1 MQYSILHLC
10 VLSKLA
16 DYSEGVRKFG
26 LVWQLWLLR
35 LQDTQIITF
44 SRIRGTI
51 VFFFY
56 LLKPGCQCPIFL
68 LTYYTCFQLKAD
80 RPWAHCYSCDLD
92 PVTLI
97 YEHELK
103 ILKTYLL
110 PKMNFLGQGFE
121 KLEHHRQ
128 LDTQT
133 DATECI
139 MTPHSRMVIRLQ
151 IVWWDNDSVWQ
162 RYAVFVHISV

>member
-51 VFFFY
+51 GFFLFAEAWLPMSNFLAYILY
-56 LLKPGCQCPIFL
+56 LLSVEGRPPVSAL
-68 LTYYTCFQLKAD
+68 L
-80 RPWAHCYSCDLD
+80 
-92 PVTLI
+92 
-97 YEHELK
+97 
-103 ILKTYLL
+103 LL
-110 PKMNFLGQGFE
+110 
-121 KLEHHRQ
+121 
-128 LDTQT
+128 
-133 DATECI
+133 
-139 MTPHSRMVIRLQ
+139 
-151 IVWWDNDSVWQ
+151 
-162 RYAVFVHISV
+162 